1 MLSVLRSF
9 LLLLLTAFSLN
20 AQAQNYTLSN
30 TNPDTG
36 DGGWISA
43 HDWAS
48 SPAYGA
54 YWQGFTI
61 IGADR
66 SAWMKRDTPWATFI
80 SNTTTFGTSFAEALN
95 LSFDWRYTS
104 ADADLTADSAGY
116 IINGIYYTLS
126 DSSHASSA
134 GHLSLNLAA
143 GDSLAWFV
151 SSSDELGGRATLAIS
166 NVSLSNFIPSPV
178 AEPAPLGMWLTGL
191 ALCGLLVR
199 RRTRAG
205 L

>member
-9 LLLLLTAFSLN
+9 LLLLLTAFSLS
-20 AQAQNYTLSN
+20 AHAQNYTLSN
-30 TNPDTG
+30 TNTDTG
-36 DGGWISA
+36 DGGWITA

-48 SPAYGA
+48 SPSYGA
-54 YWQGFTI
+54 YWRGFTI

-66 SAWMKRDTPWATFI
+66 SAWMSRDTPWATFI

-95 LSFDWRYTS
+95 LSFDWSYTS

-116 IINGIYYTLS
+116 IIKGTYYTLNTPGS
-126 DSSHASSA
+126 ASSS
-134 GHLSLNLAA
+134 GHVSVSLAA

-166 NVSLSNFIPSPV
+166 NVSLSSPV
-178 AEPAPLGMWLTGL
+178 PEPATPWMWLSGIS
-191 ALCGLLVR
+191 LCGLLVP
-199 RRTRAG
+199 RRTRAR